1 MISGEYN
8 GRVAGG
14 KTTALS
20 NLKDATAADAAA
32 QTQKTRNIHPPPARK
47 HLFGGKHWKNVNLD
61 LSASTFPSIM
71 NFEFPDL
78 YFEKLDRGGKDR
90 LWMRREGGQLGQKG
104 DNLLSD
110 LGLEGIR
117 NHLGL
122 EGF

>member
-1 MISGEYN
+1 MPLLLLLRPRKLATS
-8 GRVAGG
+8 
-14 KTTALS
+14 TAS
-20 NLKDATAADAAA
+20 
-32 QTQKTRNIHPPPARK
+32 QKTSFR
-47 HLFGGKHWKNVNLD
+47 WKNVNLD
-61 LSASTFPSIM
+61 LSASIFSSIM